1 MRNPVIGLIRRYRF
15 GEPIVIVSGLPRSGT
30 SMVMKM
36 LDAGGFPILTDQIRR
51 ADEDNPEGYFE
62 YEPVKQLG
70 SQRDKSWVRQAR
82 GKALK
87 VISHLVKEL
96 PPDNFYS
103 VILVRRDLTEVLKSQ
118 NIMLKRRQQPNP
130 IEDAQA
136 EELYRKHLLS
146 VQLHLQN
153 SPNTEVLAMRFHEIV
168 RDPLAS
174 AQQISRFVPGRLDPN
189 RMAGVVNER
198 LYRNRNPQPAT

>member
-1 MRNPVIGLIRRYRF
+1 MSNPVSSLMRRFRY

-36 LDAGGFPILTDQIRR
+36 LQAGGFPILTDYARH

-62 YEPVKQLG
+62 YERVKQLG
-70 SQRDKSWVRQAR
+70 SEKDKSWVREAR

-118 NIMLKRRQQPNP
+118 NIMLSRREQPNP

-136 EELYRKHLLS
+136 HELYRKHLLS
-146 VQLHLQN
+146 VQMHLQN
-153 SPNTEVLAMRFHEIV
+153 SPNMELLSLRYDEIV
-168 RDPLAS
+168 RDPLGCAR
-174 AQQISRFVPGRLDPN
+174 QISRFLPRRLDPN
-189 RMAGVVNER
+189 QMAGAVNAR
-198 LYRNRNPQPAT
+198 LYRNRNPQPAM

>member
-1 MRNPVIGLIRRYRF
+1 MRNPISSLIRRHRY

-36 LDAGGFPILTDQIRR
+36 LDAGGFPIMTDHARR

-62 YEPVKQLG
+62 YERVKQLAT
-70 SQRDKSWVRQAR
+70 QIDKSWVREAR

-96 PPDNFYS
+96 PADNFYS

-118 NIMLKRRQQPNP
+118 NIMLTRRQQPNP

-136 EELYRKHLLS
+136 QELYRKHLLS

-153 SPNTEVLAMRFHEIV
+153 SPNTELLSMRFHEIV
-168 RDPLAS
+168 RDPLGS
-174 AQQISRFVPGRLDPN
+174 ARQISRFVPGRLDPN

-198 LYRNRNPQPAT
+198 LYRNRNPQPAV